1 MKEQNDKDGYR
12 IMKQL
17 SVVLIGAGS
26 RGKTYCG
33 KMNKQSD
40 KYKIVAV
47 AEPMDVQRKRCK
59 EEYGIPEEMCFRDW
73 RDLLALP
80 KMADI
85 AVIATVDNDHY
96 YPALK
101 AIELGYD
108 LLLEKPVAQTV
119 KECTDIANAA
129 KEKGVNVLVCH
140 VLRYTPFYK
149 TVKNIVQSGT
159 IGDIVSV
166 DCTEGIGDVH
176 FSHSYV
182 RGNWYSEKDST
193 PMLLAKSCHDL
204 DIIQWLIDK
213 PCKKVSSFGSLT
225 YFRPENAPEG
235 APVQCGDGTCP
246 IADTCPYNCH
256 RIYIENPHDFW
267 GKWVFKNTVATKPGI
282 TDEELREALKTSHY
296 GRCVFHADN
305 DVLDH
310 QIVNMEFENGV
321 TASLTVNAFNEGGR
335 FIRIYGTK
343 GELFAYASSPSIHV
357 FTFADRRSQEIPV
370 METDESITG
379 GHGGGDDGIVNDLY
393 DYLTGTYNGNSV
405 ANIGVSVANH
415 LIGFAAEEARHTD
428 TVVDVDAYFEKN
440 NYKNKY

>member
-1 MKEQNDKDGYR
+1 
-12 IMKQL
+12 MKQL

-33 KMNKQSD
+33 KMNKKSD

-47 AEPMDVQRKRCK
+47 AEPVELKRRYCM
-59 EEYGIPEEMCFRDW
+59 EEYGIPEEMCFLDW
-73 RDLLALP
+73 RDLLARP

-96 YPALK
+96 YPAMK

-159 IGDIVSV
+159 IGDIISV

-213 PCKKVSSFGSLT
+213 PCKKVSSFGSLS

-235 APVQCGDGTCP
+235 APIQCGDGTCP

-256 RIYIENPHDFW
+256 RIYIENPNNFW
-267 GKWVFKNTVATKPGI
+267 GKWVFKNVVATHPGV
-282 TDEELREALKTSHY
+282 TDDELREALKTSHY

-310 QIVNMEFENGV
+310 QIVNMEFENGI
-321 TASLTVNAFNEGGR
+321 TASLAVNAFNEGGR

-357 FTFADRRSQEIPV
+357 FTFADRKSQEIPV
-370 METDESITG
+370 IETDESITG

-393 DYLTGTYNGNSV
+393 DYLTGTYDGVSV

-428 TVVDVDAYFEKN
+428 TIVDVDTYFEKN